1 MTKWQESI
9 ERNLANTIAINAETA
24 KLDKALRVKL
34 DALAD
39 QQAETA
45 RLDQTLRVKLDALA
59 DELKLFV
66 TESREG
72 RKNLEALVKA
82 MIAESTESRKNLDA
96 FVRGIISGLGDG
108 KTGS

>member
-1 MTKWQESI
+1 MSELQESI
-9 ERNLANTIAINAETA
+9 ERNLATTIAINAETA

-39 QQAETA
+39 E
-45 RLDQTLRVKLDALA
+45 V
-59 DELKLFV
+59 KLFV

-108 KTGS
+108 KTGT